1 MKSASTLALAF
12 VAISAQAQWHLTTPI
27 KTLSEIEDITMISD
41 DLGFAIDRPN
51 GSILRTFDG
60 GITWDRRI
68 TGLMDNPQAL
78 FAWDAQRVIVVG
90 ESGSLYRSDDGLTT
104 ITGGEVSEVAGHL
117 NCVFFV
123 NDTLGWVGTQS
134 GKIYRSTDGG
144 DSWTQMQ
151 SGLTTSNYVTAI
163 QFLDTNTGYA
173 SCYGGAMML
182 KSTDGGLTWQSAE
195 PVGQT
200 VLIRGL
206 HFYDTQLG
214 VGVGSA
220 GEVIRT
226 TDGGATWDS
235 IPTNSTYSME
245 DLAVQ
250 GDVMVA
256 CGWWGRVLRSTDAGL
271 TWMEQNL
278 VNEHYS
284 VALTPSGRGMIGS
297 TGRIF
302 GTDDMGATWTLL
314 HRGTVGATMNKMSFA
329 DADTGVVTAWTQ
341 TGAIESG
348 MVRTTDGGR
357 SWKAAP
363 GGGGLGVHI
372 RTDGVGT
379 RGGSSGSFSRTTDQ
393 FLTSLPG
400 NGPNMAI
407 RCVWSLNA
415 TTHIVAGGYVNGCVY
430 RTTDNGLNWTQVY
443 AENISVY
450 DLWFVNEL
458 RGYAVGEGGFTLRTL
473 DGGITWEPMNETM
486 GNDQFSVFFYN
497 EQLGWMVGATCG
509 ARTTDGGDTWEPMC
523 AIPSYAKAIFFTSP
537 DTGYVVGQSGQTLR
551 STDGGETW
559 ENVLPEI
566 INFTAGDAAWV
577 DGAIVMGGT
586 NGDIYR
592 AEVACP
598 STAFTP
604 TTYEADGL
612 LCVNTSGTAQWFFN
626 GDAIPDGDTPCIDPE
641 QAGNYHVVI
650 TDALECVSQPS
661 LPVQVINTGIAT
673 PAVTNTTLLYPNP
686 ANQNVRIQRLDG
698 SPASLT
704 VLDTQGRIVSTER
717 INGTTTVLDISS
729 FKPGLYAIGIT
740 SANGVETLRLVK
752 E

>member
-1 MKSASTLALAF
+1 MRSFLTLVLTLCMALLH
-12 VAISAQAQWHLTTPI
+12 AQWKLTTPI

-68 TGLMDNPQAL
+68 SGLTDNPQAL

-90 ESGSLYRSDDGLTT
+90 ESGSLYRSNDGLTT

-151 SGLTTSNYVTAI
+151 SGLSTTNYVTAI
-163 QFLDTNTGYA
+163 QFVDTHTGYA

-182 KSTDGGLTWQSAE
+182 KSTDGGLTWQSVQPA
-195 PVGQT
+195 GQI
-200 VLIRGL
+200 VLMRAL

-214 VGVGSA
+214 VAVGSA

-245 DLAVQ
+245 DMAVQ
-250 GDVMVA
+250 GDVIVA
-256 CGWWGRVLRSTDAGL
+256 CGWWGRVLRSTDRGL
-271 TWMEQNL
+271 TWTEQSL

-302 GTDDMGATWTLL
+302 GTDDMGETWTLL

-329 DADTGVVTAWTQ
+329 DADTGVVAAWTQ

-357 SWKAAP
+357 TWKASP

-372 RTDGVGT
+372 RADGVGC
-379 RGGSSGSFSRTTDQ
+379 RGGGSGSFSRTNDQ
-393 FLTSLPG
+393 FATSIPG
-400 NGPNMAI
+400 TGPSVAI

-415 TTHIVAGGYVNGCVY
+415 TTHIVAGGYVNGGIY
-430 RTTDNGLNWTQVY
+430 RTTNNGTSWTYVY
-443 AENISVY
+443 DQGNVY
-450 DLWFVNEL
+450 DLFFVNDQL
-458 RGYAVGEGGFTLRTL
+458 GFAVGEGGFSARTM
-473 DGGITWEPMNETM
+473 DGGITWAPMNETM
-486 GNDQFSVFFYN
+486 GNDQFSVFFFN
-497 EQLGWMVGATCG
+497 AELGWMVGATCG
-509 ARTTDGGDTWEPMC
+509 ARTTDGGDSWEPMC
-523 AIPSYAKAIFFTSP
+523 AIPSYSKSVFFTSA

-566 INFTAGDAAWV
+566 LNFTAGDAAWV

-586 NGDIYR
+586 SGDIYR

-598 STAFTP
+598 TTAFTP

-612 LCVNTSGTAQWFFN
+612 LCTNTGGAAQWYFN
-626 GDAIPDGDTPCIDPE
+626 DEPIPDGDTPCINPE
-641 QAGNYHVVI
+641 LVGNYHVI
-650 TDALECVSQPS
+650 MTNELGCVSQPS
-661 LPVQVINTGIAT
+661 TTVQVINTGMVPTGPTTTAT
-673 PAVTNTTLLYPNP
+673 LFPNP
-686 ANQNVRIQRLDG
+686 ADRSVVIVRSVDTTGELTIMDAQGRVALTERISG
-698 SPASLT
+698 KST
-704 VLDTQGRIVSTER
+704 VLDLSA
-717 INGTTTVLDISS
+717 L
-729 FKPGLYAIGIT
+729 KPGLYLVRIAWG
-740 SANGVETLRLVK
+740 SDAETLRLVK